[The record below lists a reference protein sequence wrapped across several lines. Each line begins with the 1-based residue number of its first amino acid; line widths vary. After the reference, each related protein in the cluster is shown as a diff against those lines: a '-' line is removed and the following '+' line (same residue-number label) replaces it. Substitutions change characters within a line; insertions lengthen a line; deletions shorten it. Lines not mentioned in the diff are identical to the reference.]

1 MVGAALPIRPLR
13 STPIDQPVTVDG
25 DWRVVRCAQGTV
37 VTSPAID
44 RTLDRPVVLHQQPYV
59 LPPDLAAIKP
69 TVLALDRS
77 GPGAPSFDGLNAGL
91 CDDLDP
97 ARGAAQLRPVRYFDT
112 MASTYLAG
120 EQWRSGTLAGVDTD
134 ITPHLFNSDGRLISL
149 RDNKLSNQ
157 IGVSTVALT
166 SDGWLVLHH
175 QGLGARSSP
184 GLVAPSGSGSL
195 EPKDIVGRTC
205 LPDAVAAG
213 MERELREELGL
224 LSAPMREV
232 RMDTSVL
239 GFGRWLEKG
248 GKPEFYGV
256 TRIHAAMAELDVRI
270 NESEREYVGKHEPI
284 PPADVARL
292 LAGEH
297 FSALGLGV
305 PSVPL
310 EMCLGLIVSR

>member
-1 MVGAALPIRPLR
+1 
-13 STPIDQPVTVDG
+13 
-25 DWRVVRCAQGTV
+25 V
-37 VTSPAID
+37 VTSPSVD
-44 RTLDRPVVLHQQPYV
+44 RSLDRPVVLAEHPYV

-69 TVLALDRS
+69 EVLALDRS
-77 GPGAPSFDGLNAGL
+77 VPGAPSFNGLNAGL
-91 CDDLDP
+91 SDDLDP
-97 ARGAAQLRPVRYFDT
+97 AGGDARLQPVRYFDT

-120 EQWRSGTLAGVDTD
+120 DQWRTGTLAGVSAD
-134 ITPHLFNSDGRLISL
+134 ITHHLFTADGRLVPLSKN
-149 RDNKLSNQ
+149 DLSNQ

-166 SDGWLVLHH
+166 SDGWMLLLH
-175 QGLGARSSP
+175 QGLGSRSSP

-195 EPKDIVGRTC
+195 EPKDIIGKAR
-205 LPDAVAAG
+205 LPGAVSTG

-224 LSAPMREV
+224 LTPAMRKIPLE
-232 RMDTSVL
+232 TTVL

-270 NESEREYVGKHEPI
+270 DESEREYVGKHEPI

-292 LAGEH
+292 LAGDRFE
-297 FSALGLGV
+297 ALGLGA

-310 EMCLGLIVSR
+310 EMCLALIVSR